1 VAILDLDAAASP
13 FALPEVWDAVTVAGK
28 VWTGKVEIKGAKRAY
43 KWDIKDGMGLQG
55 ALETYRGQTPTPFTI
70 TFYIW
75 TDAMYAAWLDFVKL
89 FQYNGV
95 KFQPKPVSIYH
106 PQLDTLGIGQ
116 ILCEDIGAV
125 EKVSDDL
132 MFSVTVSLREF
143 FRPLPVSPVTPDA
156 ASNGDPNDDRTDP
169 RVKKLQAANG
179 AKQQSLDN
187 LRKGRNPQVLP

>member
-1 VAILDLDAAASP
+1 MATLDLDAATSP
-13 FALPEVWDAVTVAGK
+13 FALPEVWDAVTVAGQ
-28 VWTGKVEIKGAKRAY
+28 VWHGKIEIKGARRAY
-43 KWDIKDGMGLQG
+43 KWDIKDGMGQQG

-75 TDAMYAAWLDFVKL
+75 EDAQYTAWLSFVKL
-89 FQYNGV
+89 FQYNAV
-95 KFQPKPVSIYH
+95 KTQPKPVAIYH
-106 PQLDTLGIGQ
+106 PMLDTLGIGQ

-125 EKVSDDL
+125 EKVSEDL

-179 AKQQSLDN
+179 AKQQALDN
-187 LRKGRNPQVLP
+187 MRKGRNPQVLQ